1 MKYRLLLCS
10 LCTLGAINPV
20 IAVPVVPNFTQGS
33 MTSHTETTS
42 TVVETINSMD
52 YSTGWTYSVSG
63 TGVELEAGSTNVA
76 PDATTTQNNTIN
88 GVTSTWTGLDLSTQ
102 QKPNFVQTTPGAAF
116 QFTEH
121 YSGPGLQTHT
131 IIQRTQTVT
140 SVTDTTSIFQQQR
153 WHCLHVYLR
162 THRQMLV
169 VYLLLQTRSPILQA
183 QLPTRQYKF
192 YKDLM

>member
-1 MKYRLLLCS
+1 MRIRLLLC
-10 LCTLGAINPV
+10 TLTIGWVSPTL
-20 IAVPVVPNFTQGS
+20 AVPVVPNFTQGS
-33 MTSHTETTS
+33 MTSVTTQ
-42 TVVETINSMD
+42 TVTTNETINSMD
-52 YSTGWTYSVSG
+52 YATGWTYSVSG

-102 QKPNFVQTTPGAAF
+102 NKPNFVQTNPGAAF

-140 SVTDTTSIFQQQR
+140 SVTDTTSIFQQ
-153 WHCLHVYLR
+153 
-162 THRQMLV
+162 
-169 VYLLLQTRSPILQA
+169 
-183 QLPTRQYKF
+183 
-192 YKDLM
+192 